1 MVRCIERLNRT
12 QKAKLK
18 SRGSTVATDIQYEI
32 PTWSQIYDLL
42 LTQSEKIHN
51 YKPDLIVGIARGG
64 LIPARILTD
73 LLETPQLA
81 TIDVEFYLGI
91 NQTRLKPELKQPLSA
106 SVNYKKILLVDD
118 IADTGKSLQLAK
130 SHLQDKDPL
139 EIKIATLYLKPQ
151 SITKPDFYE
160 KQTSNWVIFPWDTK
174 ETIRKIIQKQTGKRQ
189 ANQEIAK
196 LVKTGLPKHVAD
208 RLIKDMQ

>member
-1 MVRCIERLNRT
+1 M
-12 QKAKLK
+12 K
-18 SRGSTVATDIQYEI
+18 SDIQYEI
-32 PTWSQIYDLL
+32 PTWNQIYDLL

-73 LLETPQLA
+73 LLETPQFG
-81 TIDVEFYLGI
+81 TIEVEFYLDI
-91 NQTRLKPELKQPLSA
+91 NQTRPEPELKQPLSA
-106 SVNYKKILLVDD
+106 SIRHKKILLVDD
-118 IADTGKSLQLAK
+118 IADTGKTLQLAK
-130 SHLQDKDPL
+130 SHLKDKGPM

-160 KQTSNWVIFPWDTK
+160 KQTNNWIIFPWDTK
-174 ETIRKIIQKQTGKRQ
+174 ETIRKIIQKQPGKRQ

-196 LVKTGLPKHVAD
+196 LVKAGLPKHVAD